1 MKTFSKKLL
10 EEFKIFQIGN
20 SFIFAAQIPDD
31 SVGCS
36 GSSCTNCGGP
46 VAYCNQVCRGC
57 GLPLIGPLGFPQIGN
72 WVSLPVNGRR
82 SVVESV
88 YYRLDHGHL
97 GYANV
102 PSVPLTPDE
111 AERIKTVWRHES
123 EIFRSTHGVSPDEAA
138 SWKDSLVL
146 VD

>member
-1 MKTFSKKLL
+1 MKTFSRKLL

-20 SFIFAAQIPDD
+20 SFIFAAQIPDN
-31 SVGCS
+31 SVGIS
-36 GSSCTNCGGP
+36 GSRCTNCGGS

-57 GLPLIGPLGFPQIGN
+57 GLPLVGPFGFPQIGN
-72 WVSLPVNGRR
+72 WVSLSASERK
-82 SVVESV
+82 SVIESV

-111 AERIKTVWRHES
+111 A
-123 EIFRSTHGVSPDEAA
+123 A
-138 SWKDSLVL
+138 SWKDTLVL